1 MPHLTI
7 EYTNNL
13 RTHVPFDDLFARLH
27 TTLAEL
33 GGIKQANCTSRALR
47 IDQFLIGEG
56 VADAAFL
63 HLDVRFLEGRAASV
77 KQQIGRSLLAILRES
92 FPLPGDIR
100 DLQVT
105 VEIRDIERGM
115 YFKHPEGSLDYANA

>member
-27 TTLAEL
+27 ATLAEL
-33 GGIKQANCTSRALR
+33 GGIKKANCKSRAIR

-92 FPLPGDIR
+92 FTPSGDVR

>member
-7 EYTNNL
+7 EYTSNL
-13 RTHVPFDDLFARLH
+13 RPHAPFEDLFARLH
-27 TTLAEL
+27 ATLADL
-33 GGIKQANCTSRALR
+33 GVIKKANCKSRAVR

-56 VADAAFL
+56 AADSAFV

-77 KQQIGRSLLAILRES
+77 KQQIGKSLLVILRES
-92 FPLPGDIR
+92 FPPPENMR
-100 DLQVT
+100 DLQIT

-115 YFKHPEGSLDYANA
+115 YFKHPEGSLDYKSA